1 METDQKLKTYVVHNP
16 VSGTSDAEAVREKIG
31 QIMDEHQIP
40 FEIHQTTGKEDI
52 HEVVKQAIKNGF
64 ECFIAVGGDGTISG
78 VASGLVNTGLPMVI
92 IPTGTVNA
100 LARELKI
107 PFDLDEALGWW
118 LADYETKVIDVL
130 QAHEQYYLLNVS
142 VGTSARIMKAAK
154 REDIHRYGVLV
165 YIWEAL
171 KRYTS
176 VPIYRF
182 RLVIDGRREYSRASE
197 ILIANSGLLLGIKTL
212 QLDEKASLDS
222 GKLSICTA
230 RLRTVFDYVR
240 IAVKLLMQSSDEIE
254 EFNCVRASRGV
265 VVDANRSV
273 PVQGDGE
280 LIGNT
285 PVTVTLIPR
294 SLHIVCPAA
303 TEEVTHS

>member
-16 VSGTSDAEAVREKIG
+16 VSGTSDAEAVGEKIR

-40 FEIHQTTGKEDI
+40 FAIYQTTGKEDI
-52 HEVVKQAIKNGF
+52 REIVKQAIKNGF
-64 ECFIAVGGDGTISG
+64 KRFIAVGGDGTISG
-78 VASGLVNTGLPMVI
+78 VASGLVRTELPMVI

-130 QAHEQYYLLNVS
+130 QAQDQYYLLNVS

-154 REDIHRYGVLV
+154 REDIHKYGVLV

-171 KRYTS
+171 KRYAS
-176 VPIYRF
+176 IPIYRF
-182 RLVIDGRREYSRASE
+182 RLVIDGRSSYSRASE
-197 ILIANSGLLLGIKTL
+197 ILIANSGLLLGTKIL
-212 QLDEKASLDS
+212 QFDEKAGLDS
-222 GKLSICTA
+222 GNLSICTA
-230 RLRTVFDYVR
+230 RLHTVLDYVR
-240 IAVKLLMQSSDEIE
+240 IAMKMLRQSGDEIE
-254 EFNCVRASRGV
+254 EFNCVRASRDV
-265 VVDANRSV
+265 VVDANRPV

-294 SLHIVCPAA
+294 SLHIVCPPA
-303 TEEVTHS
+303 TEEVSHS